1 MGEENKRT
9 SLNFARK
16 YRPQKFSDV
25 VGQELVKVTLKNAI
39 RMNKLGNEVQ
49 ALLFAGPRG
58 SGKTSVARIVAK
70 AINCENPFEGEPCD
84 ECSSCVEIK
93 RGASL
98 DVLEIDGA
106 SYRGI
111 QEAKNIIEITKLV
124 PTKNK
129 YKVFIIDEVHMF
141 SKDAFNALLKTLEE
155 PPPRVFFIFAT
166 TELYRVPDT
175 IQSRCLI
182 FEFSPVPE
190 ELIFERLKDVC
201 EKENIKYEEKALKL
215 ITKSAGGSLRDSLQL
230 LEKAYYFTGGEI
242 VEEKVREV
250 IGFLPDELNAKI
262 LEYISERRGKE
273 LLEFLD
279 ELLMK
284 YTEKDILRSFLFFLE
299 DVLKEMEK
307 SIVKKYSKNISKMD
321 IIRFMQHIFD
331 VQKTIYFIQDPR
343 ILVQHAFYKMIYLPR
358 SYEIEDILE
367 KGGAVVDIVNRE
379 VNQKQKN
386 EISEPEKHENRE
398 EKEEKEESPF
408 ELFLLEIK
416 NIGGLIYSVIKER
429 GKLVDK
435 YLNVRV
441 REGIESQILQ
451 KEKEKIEGIL
461 KRIFGSEFELKIEVE
476 EKKKEEYPEIL
487 RKFENEFSLSLFK
500 EEEK

>member
-1 MGEENKRT
+1 MGEENKGT

-16 YRPQKFSDV
+16 YRPQKFSEL
-25 VGQELVKVTLKNAI
+25 VGQETIKVTLKNAI
-39 RMNKLGNEVQ
+39 KMGKLGKEVQ
-49 ALLFAGPRG
+49 AILFSGPRG
-58 SGKTSVARIVAK
+58 SGKTSVARIVSK
-70 AINCENPFEGEPCD
+70 AINCENSLEGEPCD
-84 ECSSCVEIK
+84 ECLSCIEIK
-93 RGASL
+93 RGTSL

-166 TELYRVPDT
+166 TELYKVPDT
-175 IQSRCLI
+175 IQSRCLL

-190 ELIFERLKDVC
+190 KLIFEKLKEVC
-201 EKENIKYEEKALKL
+201 EKEKIKYEENALRVL
-215 ITKSAGGSLRDSLQL
+215 TKSAGGSLRDSLQL
-230 LEKAYYFTGGEI
+230 LEKAYYFTGGDI
-242 VEEKVREV
+242 SEEKVRDI
-250 IGFLPDELNAKI
+250 IGFLPEELNAKI
-262 LEYISERRGKE
+262 LEYISERKGSE

-299 DVLKEMEK
+299 DVLRDMEK
-307 SIVKKYSKNISKMD
+307 NILRKYSKNIAKTD

-331 VQKTIYFIQDPR
+331 VQKIIYFIQDPR

-358 SYEIEDILE
+358 SYEIEEILE
-367 KGGAVVDIVNRE
+367 KGGAFYDIVSKEER
-379 VNQKQKN
+379 V
-386 EISEPEKHENRE
+386 EIEKTFKESPPEFK
-398 EKEEKEESPF
+398 KEEKEESPY

-416 NIGGLIYSVIKER
+416 NIGGLIYSVIKEK
-429 GKLVDK
+429 GKMEDK
-435 YLNVRV
+435 YLNIKVK
-441 REGIESQILQ
+441 EGVESEIIH
-451 KEKEKIEGIL
+451 KERKKIEEIL
-461 KRIFGSEFELKIEVE
+461 KGIFGSEFELRIEIE
-476 EKKKEEYPEIL
+476 EKRKEEYSESL
-487 RKFENEFSLSLFK
+487 REFEKEFSLSLFK

>member
-9 SLNFARK
+9 PLNFARK
-16 YRPQKFSDV
+16 YRPQKFSEV

-39 RMNKLGNEVQ
+39 KMKKLGNEVQ

-70 AINCENPFEGEPCD
+70 ALNCEDLFEGEPCD
-84 ECSSCVEIK
+84 KCSSCLEIK

-111 QEAKNIIEITKLV
+111 QEAKNIIEITRLV

-182 FEFSPVPE
+182 FEFPPIPQ

-201 EKENIKYEEKALKL
+201 ERENIKYEEKALKL

-262 LEYISERRGKE
+262 LEYISQREGKK
-273 LLEFLD
+273 LFEFLD

-284 YTEKDILRSFLFFLE
+284 YTERDILRSFLFFLE
-299 DVLKEMEK
+299 GVLKEMEK
-307 SIVKKYSKNISKMD
+307 SIIKKYSKNITKID
-321 IIRFMQHIFD
+321 VIRFMHHIFD

-358 SYEIEDILE
+358 SYEIEEILE
-367 KGGAVVDIVNRE
+367 KGGALVDIIHRE
-379 VNQKQKN
+379 TTQKSDINIQKL
-386 EISEPEKHENRE
+386 E
-398 EKEEKEESPF
+398 EEEKEESPF

-416 NIGGLIYSVIKER
+416 NINALIYSIIKEK
-429 GKLVDK
+429 GELKDK
-435 YLNVRV
+435 YLNIKVNK
-441 REGIESQILQ
+441 GIESEIIE

-461 KRIFGSEFELKIEVE
+461 KKTFGSEFELKIEVE
-476 EKKKEEYPEIL
+476 EKKKEEYSEIL
-487 RKFENEFSLSLFK
+487 RKFEKEFSLSLFK